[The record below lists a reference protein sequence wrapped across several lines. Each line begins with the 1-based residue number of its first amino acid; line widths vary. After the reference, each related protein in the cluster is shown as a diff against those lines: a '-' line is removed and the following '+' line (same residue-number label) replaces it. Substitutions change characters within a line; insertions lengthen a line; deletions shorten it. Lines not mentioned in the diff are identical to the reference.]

1 MDVILGALLI
11 FFLRI
16 LDVSVGTLR
25 VMYMVRGDRRK
36 AVPLAF
42 FESLVW
48 VFAISRIMKEVD
60 NTSNMLAFAAGFAAG
75 TLVGM
80 TLERWIASGFVLM
93 RVISDVGKERLA
105 GAVRAAGFGVTV
117 VNGEGREGEQEIL
130 FIVALRR
137 RAQEL
142 LELIRR
148 VDDGA
153 FVTVDPVNKAMG
165 GYLPGTELLSL
176 LQTKLAEDC
185 SQLVDAMTAG
195 VAA

>member
-1 MDVILGALLI
+1 MDVLFGALLI

-60 NTSNMLAFAAGFAAG
+60 NTANMLAFAAGFAAG

-165 GYLPGTELLSL
+165 GYLPATAS
-176 LQTKLAEDC
+176 
-185 SQLVDAMTAG
+185 SQMRK
-195 VAA
+195 

>member
-1 MDVILGALLI
+1 MHIALGALLI
-11 FFLRI
+11 FALRI

-25 VMYMVRGDRRK
+25 VMYMVRGDRAK

-60 NTSNMLAFAAGFAAG
+60 NTANMLAFAAGFAAG

-80 TLERWIASGFVLM
+80 TLERWIASGFVLV
-93 RVISDVGKERLA
+93 RVISDMGKEKLA
-105 GAVRAAGFGVTV
+105 GEVRAAGFGVTV
-117 VNGEGREGEQEIL
+117 VSGEGREGGQEIL

-137 RAQEL
+137 RGQEL
-142 LELIRR
+142 LDLVRR

-153 FVTVDPVNKAMG
+153 FVTIDPVQKAMG
-165 GYLPGTELLSL
+165 GYLPSTG
-176 LQTKLAEDC
+176 
-185 SQLVDAMTAG
+185 
-195 VAA
+195 AADVRK

>member
-1 MDVILGALLI
+1 MHAVSGALLI

-16 LDVSVGTLR
+16 LDVPVGTLR

-42 FESLVW
+42 VESFVW
-48 VFAISRIMKEVD
+48 LFAISRVMKNVD
-60 NTSNMLAFAAGFAAG
+60 NPVNMLAFAAGFAAG

-80 TLERWIASGFVLM
+80 TLERWIASGHVLV
-93 RVISDVGKERLA
+93 RVISEVGKEKLV
-105 GAVRAAGFGVTV
+105 GEVRAAGFGVTLLT
-117 VNGEGREGEQEIL
+117 GEGREGEQEVL

-142 LELIRR
+142 LDLIRR

-153 FVTVDPVNKAMG
+153 FVTIDPVQKAMG
-165 GYLPGTELLSL
+165 GYLPAEAVARSL
-176 LQTKLAEDC
+176 RK
-185 SQLVDAMTAG
+185 
-195 VAA
+195 